1 MLIAWQVEEHLVKA
15 DYMAALM
22 TCVLATDRLLD
33 NTTALLDHVFEQ
45 KAGEVHCGVLG
56 N

>member
-1 MLIAWQVEEHLVKA
+1 MFIGWQVEEHLVKA

-22 TCVLATDRLLD
+22 TCVLAADRLLD
-33 NTTALLDHVFEQ
+33 NTTNLLDHVFESDQ
-45 KAGEVHCGVLG
+45 YEVHAAVLA